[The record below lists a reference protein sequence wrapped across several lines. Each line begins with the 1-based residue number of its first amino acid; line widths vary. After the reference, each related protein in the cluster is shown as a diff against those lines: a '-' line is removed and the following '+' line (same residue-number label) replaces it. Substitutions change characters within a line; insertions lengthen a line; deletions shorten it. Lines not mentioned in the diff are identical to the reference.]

1 VTVLM
6 LHHPPAK
13 ALTWPHTDGA
23 ILGTLPVAVPSA
35 RVFVAESLALW
46 GMDKL
51 SDDACL
57 VTSELVTNAV
67 QASWPEY
74 ASEPVKLWLMADAE
88 NLVIEVYD
96 GCPDMPQERSAGD
109 GEGGRGLA
117 IVAALSVSWGVYAGS
132 LGKTVWAHLR
142 A

>member
-1 VTVLM
+1 M
-6 LHHPPAK
+6 LHHPSAK

-51 SDDACL
+51 SEDACL

-67 QASWPEY
+67 QASWPMY
-74 ASEPVKLWLMADAE
+74 ASEPVKLWLMADGS
-88 NLVIEVYD
+88 NLIIEVYD
-96 GCPDMPQERSAGD
+96 GCPDIPQPRSASD
-109 GEGGRGLA
+109 SAEGGRGLA
-117 IVAALSVSWGVYAGS
+117 IVAALSESWGVYLGTF
-132 LGKTVWAHLR
+132 GKTVWAHLR
-142 A
+142 Q